1 LEDHVSWRVTVRN
14 VRPFAGCERWT
25 LDAVTRSMATTVY
38 ADVIAGRARW
48 LQWEGYIEPDA
59 EADLEAQVIE
69 HIHRVLVHHEVGR
82 QLDEISGL
90 VR

>member
-1 LEDHVSWRVTVRN
+1 
-14 VRPFAGCERWT
+14 
-25 LDAVTRSMATTVY
+25 VY

-48 LQWEGYIEPDA
+48 LQWEDHIEPDA